1 MLGLYILY
9 FHRIVIPHF
18 AVGRQFA
25 KPSDDD
31 EVLLASGWLV
41 GALGVTMRSLFCPLA
56 AMPENRLEQHVDP
69 SRKDWGKLGR
79 RRVMGW

>member
-1 MLGLYILY
+1 MLGLYILH
-9 FHRIVIPHF
+9 FHRIVILHF

-41 GALGVTMRSLFCPLA
+41 GALGGYDAFVVLPTCGYARNSLRTTCRSEP
-56 AMPENRLEQHVDP
+56 
-69 SRKDWGKLGR
+69 
-79 RRVMGW
+79 